1 MSRCWGDRLTEDMRE
16 YHDHVWGKPENDDVK
31 LFKMLSMECFQAGL
45 SWAIVLKREKALETA
60 FDGFDPRKVAAY
72 DDAKVDQMLTADG
85 MIRHRGKIE
94 AVIHNARCY
103 QAIQREFGSFDA
115 YIWGYTE
122 GKVIDSRFTDSAELP
137 AKTELSER
145 IARDMRKRG
154 FKFLGATTVYAFLQ
168 SIGVVN
174 DHLVGCDWR

>member
-1 MSRCWGDRLTEDMRE
+1 MSRCWGDRLTEDMRA
-16 YHDHVWGKPENDDVK
+16 YHDHVWGKPEHDDAK

-45 SWAIVLKREKALETA
+45 SWAIVLKREKALEAA
-60 FDGFDPRKVAAY
+60 FEGFDARKVAAY
-72 DDAKVDQMLTADG
+72 DEAKVDQILTADG

-122 GKVIDSRFTDSAELP
+122 GKVIDHRFTDSAEIP
-137 AKTELSER
+137 AKTGLSER
-145 IARDMRKRG
+145 IAKDMKKRG

-174 DHLVGCDWR
+174 DHLVDCDFR